1 MKKIITS
8 VILALVTT
16 SAQAGNVDKALSAFW
31 DDISASDNFHLLD
44 NASVEI
50 CKDLN
55 HHRYYTGSSTYL
67 YKYGYLSLD
76 FIGIKR
82 LEMSSTVIPGGGV
95 RFFAGDYLYQ
105 RVRPIRNIVDALLPA
120 NKSLMK
126 EATLGIAANRD
137 FSNGKTIVILYGG
150 LVKQF

>member
-1 MKKIITS
+1 MIKI
-8 VILALVTT
+8 LLVVLIGTM
-16 SAQAGNVDKALSAFW
+16 ACAANAGTVDGYFGKVWSEIA
-31 DDISASDNFHLLD
+31 ASDNFHFLD

-55 HHRYYTGSSTYL
+55 KHRYYTGSSTYL

-82 LEMSSTVIPGGGV
+82 LDKSSTVIPGGGV

-105 RVRPIRNIVDALLPA
+105 RVRPIRDVINALMPDGKA
-120 NKSLMK
+120 LMG
-126 EATLGIAANRD
+126 EATLGISANRD
-137 FSNGKTIVILYGG
+137 FSNGKTIVIIYGG